1 MKDSWAV
8 EADDAGVRLD
18 KFLAAAD
25 RLGSRSRVAAAL
37 QRGKVFLNDDEAT
50 LAQASYRLARGDVV
64 RLWVDRPG
72 SSRARLGAFVSGDL
86 HILHEDDDIIVV
98 DKPAGV
104 LAVPLE
110 RREQAPSIFELI
122 EQHWRSQGKR
132 RPLVVH
138 RIDRDT
144 SGLVLFSTN
153 VRAQQHLKAQFR
165 RQEPE
170 RIYLAVVHGYPQPEA
185 GEWHDRLVWNDT
197 ALLQRPARAND
208 PRGIDAACEYRVVEA
223 LGATALLEV
232 RLHTGKQNQIRVQ
245 AQMHGHPLVGERRY
259 IDRDGPRAD
268 RSFPRQALHAYR
280 LAFRHPANDREV
292 WFEAPIP
299 KDLRELLARLR
310 RSDAGE

>member
-1 MKDSWAV
+1 MKDSWAIQ
-8 EADDAGVRLD
+8 AADAGVRLD
-18 KFLAAAD
+18 KFLASAD
-25 RLGSRSRVAAAL
+25 RLGSRSRVATAL
-37 QRGKVFLNDDEAT
+37 QRGKVFLNDEEAT
-50 LAQASYRLARGDVV
+50 LARASYRLAPGDVV
-64 RLWVDRPG
+64 RLWADRPG

-104 LAVPLE
+104 LTVPLE
-110 RREQAPSIFELI
+110 RRDEVPSTFDLI

-144 SGLVLFSTN
+144 SGLVLFATN
-153 VRAQQHLKAQFR
+153 VRAQQHLKTQFR

-170 RIYLAVVHGYPQPEA
+170 RIYLAVVHGHPEPEV

-208 PRGIDAACEYRVVEA
+208 PRGIDAGCEYRVVEA
-223 LGATALLEV
+223 YGATALLEV

-245 AQMHGHPLVGERRY
+245 AQLHGHPLVGERRY
-259 IDRDGPRAD
+259 VEKDAPRAA

-280 LAFRHPANDREV
+280 LAFRHPGDGREV
-292 WFEAPIP
+292 QFEAPIP

-310 RSDAGE
+310 RSGAEE

>member
-8 EADDAGVRLD
+8 QAADEGVRLD
-18 KFLAAAD
+18 KFLAAPD

-50 LAQASYRLARGDVV
+50 LTHASHRLVPGDVV
-64 RLWVDRPG
+64 RLWADRPG
-72 SSRARLGAFVSGDL
+72 SARARLGAFVSGDL
-86 HILHEDDDIIVV
+86 HVVHEDADLIVV

-104 LAVPLE
+104 LTVPLE
-110 RREQAPSIFELI
+110 RRTEAPSIFDLI
-122 EQHWRSQGKR
+122 ERHWRSQGKR

-144 SGLVLFSTN
+144 SGLVLFATN
-153 VRAQQHLKAQFR
+153 VRAQQHLKSQFR

-170 RIYLAVVHGYPQPEA
+170 RIYLAVVHGHPEPEA
-185 GEWHDRLVWNDT
+185 GEWHNRLVWNDT

-208 PRGIDAACEYRVVEA
+208 ARGIDAACEYRVVEA
-223 LGATALLEV
+223 FGATALLEV

-245 AQMHGHPLVGERRY
+245 AQLHGHPLVGERRY
-259 IDRDGPRAD
+259 VEEDAPRAA

-280 LAFRHPANDREV
+280 LAFRHPSDDLELQ
-292 WFEAPIP
+292 FEAPIP

-310 RSDAGE
+310 RSSAEE

>member
-1 MKDSWAV
+1 
-8 EADDAGVRLD
+8 
-18 KFLAAAD
+18 
-25 RLGSRSRVAAAL
+25 
-37 QRGKVFLNDDEAT
+37 
-50 LAQASYRLARGDVV
+50 V

-98 DKPAGV
+98 DKPTGV

-144 SGLVLFSTN
+144 SGLVLFATN
-153 VRAQQHLKAQFR
+153 VRAQQHLKMQFR

-170 RIYLAVVHGYPQPEA
+170 RIYLAVVHGHPQPEA
-185 GEWHDRLVWNDT
+185 GEWHDRIVWNDT

-208 PRGIDAACEYRVVEA
+208 PRAIDAACEYRVVEV

-259 IDRDGPRAD
+259 IDRDQPRAD
-268 RSFPRQALHAYR
+268 RPFPRQALHAYR
-280 LAFRHPANDREV
+280 LAFRHPADDRELQL
-292 WFEAPIP
+292 EAPIP

-310 RSDAGE
+310 RSGAGE

>member
-8 EADDAGVRLD
+8 AADDAGVRLD

-37 QRGKVFLNDDEAT
+37 QRGKVFLNDEEAT
-50 LAQASYRLARGDVV
+50 LAQASHQLARGDVV

-72 SSRARLGAFVSGDL
+72 SSRARRGAFVSGDL
-86 HILHEDDDIIVV
+86 RILHEDDDIIVV

-110 RREQAPSIFELI
+110 SREQAPSIFELI

-144 SGLVLFSTN
+144 SGLVLFATN
-153 VRAQQHLKAQFR
+153 LRAQQHLKAQFR

-170 RIYLAVVHGYPQPEA
+170 RVYLVVVHGHPRPEA
-185 GEWHDRLVWNDT
+185 GEWHDRVVWNDT

-208 PRGIDAACEYRVVEA
+208 PRAVDAACEYRVVEA

-259 IDRDGPRAD
+259 IERDGPRAD

-280 LAFRHPANDREV
+280 LAFRHPADDRELQ
-292 WFEAPIP
+292 FDAPIP

-310 RSDAGE
+310 RSSAGE